1 MIQYGIKNMCRMIA
15 ILGKFPVNIK
25 IHSIFYQRNEKC
37 RENINFIINYYE
49 CKIYKSF

>member
-25 IHSIFYQRNEKC
+25 IHLYFTKEMKNVEKV
-37 RENINFIINYYE
+37 
-49 CKIYKSF
+49 